1 MIDEI
6 IRHFEEK
13 NENKYLVLDDVD
25 EDREVLKKYKVLEGI
40 KKEIKTIND
49 GKKIEYGKYF

>member
-25 EDREVLKKYKVLEGI
+25 ETKEVSKKKMKKVGKELKKKLKRLMLANTG
-40 KKEIKTIND
+40 KT
-49 GKKIEYGKYF
+49 